1 MGKIIITILIA
12 LCSINIGAQEPHKVY
27 CELIGVSNLTGTSI
41 KINVDM
47 GQPMKFGK
55 LNQRAIYDDNGEKIK
70 FNSMIDAL
78 NYFGK
83 LGWSFVQA
91 YAISTESDTTQTDV
105 YHYIMSKVVSKNEE
119 MFEGL
124 KFKD

>member
-55 LNQRAIYDDNGEKIK
+55 FNQRAIYDDNGEKIK